1 MLLEKLD
8 IYVVVYDNEHI
19 GICPQALKIAL
30 KILAFLLL
38 FQCSLWYNKSIEKGA
53 ENTWQ

>member
-8 IYVVVYDNEHI
+8 IYVLVYDNEHI
-19 GICPQALKIAL
+19 GICPQALKI
-30 KILAFLLL
+30 LAFLLL
-38 FQCSLWYNKSIEKGA
+38 FKCSLWYNKSIEKGA